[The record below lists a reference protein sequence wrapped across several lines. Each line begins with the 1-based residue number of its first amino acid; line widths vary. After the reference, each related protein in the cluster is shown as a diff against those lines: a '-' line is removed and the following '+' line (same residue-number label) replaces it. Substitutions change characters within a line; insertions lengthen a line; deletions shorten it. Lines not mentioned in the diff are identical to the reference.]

1 MLRLSTVFKRF
12 LFLITIGLALYSCTT
27 DQKTI
32 IARGGDICEVLLPQY
47 MTPAPT
53 PDSLTTL
60 HYTGTA
66 EGISEVSILAD
77 NKKNLKN
84 LGVNSTRE
92 EFYFRATDD
101 INARNPKLKVSKPSH
116 ESIGIYSAIRGEVF
130 NSEIPDSDFYT
141 LAVTETA
148 NYFFTISVK
157 VKSKNHRKLQK
168 EIEQILESFK
178 EITEFKAQS
187 ASE

>member
-1 MLRLSTVFKRF
+1 MLRLFTMLTRF
-12 LFLITIGLALYSCTT
+12 IFLIVLSIGLFSCTT

-32 IARGGDICEVLLPQY
+32 IARGGEVCEVLLPEY
-47 MTPAPT
+47 MTPAPA

-60 HYTGTA
+60 LYTGRA
-66 EGISEVSILAD
+66 EGINEVCILVD
-77 NKKNLKN
+77 DKKNLKN

-101 INARNPKLKVSKPSH
+101 IITRNPKLKVSKPYH
-116 ESIGIYSAIRGEVF
+116 ESIGLYSVIRGEVF
-130 NSEIPDSDFYT
+130 NSEIPESDYYT

-157 VKSKNHRKLQK
+157 IKSKNHRKLQK

-187 ASE
+187 AKE